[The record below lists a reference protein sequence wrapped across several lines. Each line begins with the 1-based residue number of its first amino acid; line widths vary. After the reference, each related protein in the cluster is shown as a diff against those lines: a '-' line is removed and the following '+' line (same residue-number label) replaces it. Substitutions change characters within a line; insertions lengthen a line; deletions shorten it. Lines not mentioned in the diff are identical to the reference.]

1 MNKTIAT
8 NIYKVM
14 KFTISERE
22 GKNFAKLSGDK
33 NKIHLDNLYG
43 YNSAFN
49 NKICHGC
56 LVLIKFLRLIK
67 IENLISG
74 YENFNIYIN
83 FIRHFNYKDRI
94 LIIKKKK
101 YLHILSKQ

>member
-8 NIYKVM
+8 NIYKLM
-14 KFTISERE
+14 KFTISERKE
-22 GKNFAKLSGDK
+22 KFCKLSGDK

-67 IENLISG
+67 IENLIFKG
-74 YENFNIYIN
+74 
-83 FIRHFNYKDRI
+83 K
-94 LIIKKKK
+94 L
-101 YLHILSKQ
+101 